1 MAQVNCRYC
10 KKQFDRDKEPFVQ
23 IPWGKVFR
31 YGHGSC
37 YTKAVNEGIEKNIY
51 KIWDPA
57 KASTCFW
64 CHKAIEIDNPKVIPM
79 PELPNRYV
87 HIECSK
93 KHPEN
98 DLEKLMIYIIQ
109 LYKLKE
115 NYIPP
120 AQMKQ
125 VTQYEKEYEFT
136 YSGMLKA
143 LKYWYEVKKN
153 PLDINRGI
161 GIIPYIYKQAKEY
174 YYALYLSDLQNQQI
188 KNYNEFIPKDIE
200 VKIKP
205 PERKIQKRNLFS
217 FLDEDNING
226 EQ

>member
-37 YTKAVNEGIEKNIY
+37 YTKAVNEGTEKNIY

-125 VTQYEKEYEFT
+125 VTQYEQEYEFT

-226 EQ
+226 E

>member
-37 YTKAVNEGIEKNIY
+37 YTKAVNEGTEKNIY
-51 KIWDPA
+51 KIWNPA

-125 VTQYEKEYEFT
+125 VTQYEQEYEFT

-153 PLDINRGI
+153 PLDMNRGI

-226 EQ
+226 E

>member
-37 YTKAVNEGIEKNIY
+37 YTKAVNEGTEKNIY

-125 VTQYEKEYEFT
+125 VTQYEQEYEFT

-153 PLDINRGI
+153 PLDMNRGI

-226 EQ
+226 E

>member
-37 YTKAVNEGIEKNIY
+37 YTKAVNEGTEKNIY
-51 KIWDPA
+51 KIWDPT

-125 VTQYEKEYEFT
+125 VTQYEQEYEFT

-153 PLDINRGI
+153 PLDMNRGI
-161 GIIPYIYKQAKEY
+161 GIIPYIYK
-174 YYALYLSDLQNQQI
+174 
-188 KNYNEFIPKDIE
+188 
-200 VKIKP
+200 
-205 PERKIQKRNLFS
+205 
-217 FLDEDNING
+217 
-226 EQ
+226 

>member
-1 MAQVNCRYC
+1 MATVNCRYC
-10 KKQFDRDKEPFVQ
+10 KKQFDREKVAFVQ
-23 IPWGKVFR
+23 IPCGKVFR
-31 YGHGSC
+31 YGHAEC
-37 YTKAVNEGIEKNIY
+37 YTKAVNEGKEKQIY

-64 CHKAIEIDNPKVIPM
+64 CHKAIEIDSKDVIPM

-87 HIECSK
+87 HKNCAV

-109 LYKLKE
+109 LYKLKD

-120 AQMKQ
+120 AYMKQ
-125 VTQYEKEYEFT
+125 VTQYEKDYEFT

-153 PLDINRGI
+153 PLDTNRGI
-161 GIIPYIYKQAKEY
+161 GIIPYIYNQAKEY
-174 YYALYLSDLQNQQI
+174 YYALYLANLQNEQI
-188 KNYNEFIPKDIE
+188 QDYKEYIPKDIE
-200 VKIKP
+200 IKIKS
-205 PERKIQKRNLFS
+205 PEKKVTKRRLFT
-217 FLDEDNING
+217 FLEEDNIDG
-226 EQ
+226 K

>member
-51 KIWDPA
+51 KIWDPT

-125 VTQYEKEYEFT
+125 VTQYEQEYEFT

-226 EQ
+226 E

>member
-37 YTKAVNEGIEKNIY
+37 YTKAVNEGTEKNIY
-51 KIWDPA
+51 KIWDPT

-125 VTQYEKEYEFT
+125 VTQYEQEYEFT

-153 PLDINRGI
+153 PLDMNRGI

-226 EQ
+226 E

>member
-125 VTQYEKEYEFT
+125 VTQYEQEYEFT

-217 FLDEDNING
+217 FLDEDDING
-226 EQ
+226 E

>member
-37 YTKAVNEGIEKNIY
+37 YTKAVNEGTEKNIY

-109 LYKLKE
+109 LYKLKD

-153 PLDINRGI
+153 PLDTHRGI
-161 GIIPYIYKQAKEY
+161 GIIPYIYNQAKEY

-217 FLDEDNING
+217 FLDEDNIDG
-226 EQ
+226 E

>member
-37 YTKAVNEGIEKNIY
+37 YTKAVNEGTEKNIY

-125 VTQYEKEYEFT
+125 VTQYEQEYEFT

-217 FLDEDNING
+217 FLDEDDING
-226 EQ
+226 E

>member
-37 YTKAVNEGIEKNIY
+37 YTKAVNEGTEKNIY

-109 LYKLKE
+109 LYKLKD

-125 VTQYEKEYEFT
+125 VTQYEQEYEFT

-226 EQ
+226 E